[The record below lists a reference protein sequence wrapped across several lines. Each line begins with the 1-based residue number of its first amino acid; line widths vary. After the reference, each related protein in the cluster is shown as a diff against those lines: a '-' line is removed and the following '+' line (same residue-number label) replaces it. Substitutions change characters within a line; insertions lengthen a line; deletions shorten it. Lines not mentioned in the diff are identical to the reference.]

1 MATSKSPG
9 CFIKYTCFSCNS
21 GNFGLVDLGR
31 DLGICMFE
39 SIPVGSDAQSNLEF
53 VVLEHS
59 LTTNVYIFKLQK
71 RRKNEQLNTRSTLCF
86 V

>member
-1 MATSKSPG
+1 
-9 CFIKYTCFSCNS
+9 
-21 GNFGLVDLGR
+21 
-31 DLGICMFE
+31 MFE